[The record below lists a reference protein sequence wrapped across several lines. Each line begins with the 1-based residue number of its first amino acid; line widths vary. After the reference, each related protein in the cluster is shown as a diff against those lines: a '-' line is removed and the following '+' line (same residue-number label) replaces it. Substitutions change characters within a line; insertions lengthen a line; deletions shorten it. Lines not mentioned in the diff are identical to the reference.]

1 MTTGP
6 IEIDVISDVMC
17 PWCYIGKRR
26 LERAL
31 AERPSLSV
39 DIRWRPY
46 QLDATIDDEATFDWP
61 TDEVLRPAGIGL
73 SQLATIAWSDAASRE
88 YLPVM
93 LVDASEPGS
102 SAGFSQLV
110 LTVESTIPDYQACV
124 DALSDIDEPIYGLVH
139 LAGLIE
145 RDQELAAEHDVWDRA
160 IANNLANAY
169 DMATAV
175 AERFDTSVMSRLV
188 FVSSLAF
195 RRGGVDFVSYS
206 AAKGGIIGLVRAL
219 ARRLADQALVN
230 AVAPGVIETPLTADL
245 RARKAEKLLG
255 EIPLG
260 RFGHP
265 REVASVIA
273 FLLSE
278 DSSYVT
284 GQCINI
290 DGGTINA

>member
-1 MTTGP
+1 MANWIVITGAA
-6 IEIDVISDVMC
+6 
-17 PWCYIGKRR
+17 G
-26 LERAL
+26 
-31 AERPSLSV
+31 
-39 DIRWRPY
+39 
-46 QLDATIDDEATFDWP
+46 
-61 TDEVLRPAGIGL
+61 GIGRECARRFAADGYDL
-73 SQLATIAWSDAASRE
+73 LLIDIPGAPLEDTVAAARDGFGERDA
-88 YLPVM
+88 V
-93 LVDASEPGS
+93 
-102 SAGFSQLV
+102 V
-110 LTVESTIPDYQACV
+110 LTVESRIADYPACV

-139 LAGLIE
+139 LAGVIE

-160 IANNLANAY
+160 IANNLTNAY

-175 AERFDTSVMSRLV
+175 AERFDTSIMSRLI

-206 AAKGGIIGLVRAL
+206 AAKGGIIGMVRAL

-230 AVAPGVIETPLTADL
+230 AVAPGVIETSLTADL

-278 DSSYVT
+278 DASYVT